1 MRVVETQQRHV
12 TVQLGHILY
21 LVAGRGRCG
30 IRLFVWVTECC
41 PSACESDM
49 SKKFNVTESLRY
61 KGVAKLHRLEFPA
74 FSDLARNMFCM
85 MATTVASEQVFNMAG
100 HVVNRRRANLKSSS
114 VNDILFFSSA
124 AKAKKRARLTKKFH
138 NFTLQ
143 CF

>member
-61 KGVAKLHRLEFPA
+61 KGVATCGGE
-74 FSDLARNMFCM
+74 
-85 MATTVASEQVFNMAG
+85 TTDWSFQ
-100 HVVNRRRANLKSSS
+100 LS
-114 VNDILFFSSA
+114 VILQEICSA
-124 AKAKKRARLTKKFH
+124 
-138 NFTLQ
+138 
-143 CF
+143 